1 MKNYF
6 TLFGIIAFVAVIG
19 FSMSGC
25 SNSKQFEGT
34 WSGNGWEL
42 VVGSKTFV
50 LTTNWPS
57 SAKAQGTY
65 TIKGNTITC
74 IADENSSTREGP
86 ILIGTVDGIIMKT
99 RDSIWGTGEFT
110 LTKK

>member
-1 MKNYF
+1 
-6 TLFGIIAFVAVIG
+6 
-19 FSMSGC
+19 MSGC

-34 WSGNGWEL
+34 WSGKGWEL

-50 LTTNWPS
+50 LSKGSTL
-57 SAKAQGTY
+57 AQGPY

-99 RDSIWGTGEFT
+99 WDSIWGTGEFT